1 MREMVLEKY
10 LCSYSI
16 DIRIVRSEGF
26 ACIYLTKSPPVIL
39 VITIYAYVHA
49 LFIGRSSAI
58 QQHPFN

>member
-39 VITIYAYVHA
+39 DYYLCICACIVH
-49 LFIGRSSAI
+49 RKKQCNSAASI
-58 QQHPFN
+58 